1 MSQTFGRRAPQP
13 VGSWLPESV
22 APVVAAPPPAAVKS
36 DWKPSAD
43 PEFAQWQTARRG
55 TRWKT
60 WGMAGLMV
68 LGGPMSFFMPEGI
81 GQWAGWALM
90 GVGAAG
96 LVSRF
101 RKPPAEKVGA
111 QG

>member
-13 VGSWLPESV
+13 AAGWRPEP
-22 APVVAAPPPAAVKS
+22 ALPVVAEGAAVKS
-36 DWKPSAD
+36 DWTPSAA
-43 PEFAQWQTARRG
+43 PEFAAWQAARRG

-68 LGGPMSFFMPEGI
+68 LGGPMIFFMPEGI

-90 GVGAAG
+90 ALGAAG
-96 LVSRF
+96 LLSRF
-101 RKPPAEKVGA
+101 RKPPAERAEA